1 MKRNNRVKQS
11 IAITMAATI
20 FAIPFTSTA
29 SAMEKSIN
37 AKNTTA
43 LETQQVNEKFIA
55 LGNQLKL
62 DLEGTDV
69 DVDEL
74 IKEIQNTDFQDLT
87 PEEIKEIENTTDER
101 SIETALI
108 KKVSAWIVKNAS
120 TVSRL
125 LKKVGIDVSSKQLQT
140 VAKAAV
146 ALSSSVDDFLFRIVR
161 KVAHPSWTDK
171 QCRTGVTIIR
181 LAIPF
186 L

>member
-1 MKRNNRVKQS
+1 MKINNRVKQS
-11 IAITMAATI
+11 ISIAMAATI
-20 FAIPFTSTA
+20 VAIPFTSTV
-29 SAMEKSIN
+29 SAMEKS
-37 AKNTTA
+37 NTKA
-43 LETQQVNEKFIA
+43 LETQQVSEFIA
-55 LGNQLKL
+55 LENQLKA
-62 DLEGTDV
+62 DLEGTDI

-74 IKEIQNTDFQDLT
+74 LKEIQNAEFQDLTPAEIKEIQNTKDG
-87 PEEIKEIENTTDER
+87 R
-101 SIETALI
+101 SVETALI

-140 VAKAAV
+140 VAKASV
-146 ALSSSVDDFLFRIVR
+146 ALSKSVDDFLFRIVR
-161 KVAHPSWTDK
+161 KVAHPSWSNQ

>member
-1 MKRNNRVKQS
+1 MRRKNKINQA
-11 IAITMAATI
+11 IAVAMASAIFTM
-20 FAIPFTSTA
+20 PFISTA
-29 SAMEKSIN
+29 SAMEKSVNIEGNNVLENNQIN
-37 AKNTTA
+37 
-43 LETQQVNEKFIA
+43 QKFIT
-55 LGNQLKL
+55 LGQQLKL
-62 DLEGTDV
+62 ELEGTDV

-87 PEEIKEIENTTDER
+87 PQEIKEIENSTDER
-101 SIETALI
+101 SVETALI
-108 KKVSAWIVKNAS
+108 KKVSAWVVKNAS

-125 LKKVGIDVSSKQLQT
+125 LKKIGIDVSSKQLQT
-140 VAKAAV
+140 AAKAAV